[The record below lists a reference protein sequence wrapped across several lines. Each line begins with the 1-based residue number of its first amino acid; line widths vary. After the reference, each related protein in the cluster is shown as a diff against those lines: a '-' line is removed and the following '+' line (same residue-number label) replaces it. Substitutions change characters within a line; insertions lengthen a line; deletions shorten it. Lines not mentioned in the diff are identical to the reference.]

1 MPPRQKNTLCPWA
14 GGKARAFCA
23 VPPARAASQVRLGV
37 WGLAPAKPLRL
48 SNLSHRQAKQR
59 TLRAKPQTAGKR
71 GGELAISARG
81 VSPQRRRAANAAQ
94 LYELQA
100 ASVQNSNR
108 SLTAWRLTKPQ
119 VKPPNPNKPADVRAC
134 RADWDGGL
142 PHKQFEHYQ
151 GTRARNIR

>member
-1 MPPRQKNTLCPWA
+1 MILYGYPLPHSQRNTLCPWA

-37 WGLAPAKPLRL
+37 RGLVPAKPFRL
-48 SNLSHRQAKQR
+48 NNFSHRQAKQR
-59 TLRAKPQTAGKR
+59 TLRAKPQKAGKR

-81 VSPQRRRAANAAQ
+81 VSPQRRHAANAAQ
-94 LYELQA
+94 FYELQA

-119 VKPPNPNKPADVRAC
+119 AKPPNPYR
-134 RADWDGGL
+134 
-142 PHKQFEHYQ
+142 PH
-151 GTRARNIR
+151 TISM